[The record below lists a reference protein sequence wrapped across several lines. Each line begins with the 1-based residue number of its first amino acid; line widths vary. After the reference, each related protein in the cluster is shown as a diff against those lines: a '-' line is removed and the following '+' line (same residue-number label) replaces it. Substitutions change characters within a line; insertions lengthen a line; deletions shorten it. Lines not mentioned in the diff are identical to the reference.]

1 MIKLL
6 KLTDNFRSYHDT
18 CTGDVIMQGNPDGKP
33 LFSYADGESYFL
45 DGHYEVIVRGETHA
59 VDAHIN
65 HKRAVVQ
72 CLRGYTSDEVE
83 TLSESS
89 LDGILRD
96 SAESQKQEALHA
108 EKTDLSR

>member
-1 MIKLL
+1 MIKIL
-6 KLTDNFRSYHDT
+6 KQTDNFRSYHDT
-18 CTGDVIMQGNPDGKP
+18 CTGDVIMQGNPDGK
-33 LFSYADGESYFL
+33 LLSYTDGESYFL
-45 DGHYEVIVRGETHA
+45 DGHYEVIIRGETHA

-72 CLRGYTSDEVE
+72 CLRGYQSDEVE

-96 SAESQKQEALHA
+96 YASAHKREAPHA
-108 EKTDLSR
+108 EKTDLS